1 MFDSKVKN
9 KTQINKYYQQ
19 YYKNYAIFVVMSTYS
34 NGKKPNEFKEGEK
47 VVLAVLIIILIIWLR
62 ISL

>member
-47 VVLAVLIIILIIWLR
+47 VL
-62 ISL
+62 